1 MAKKKKKSKKYDE
14 EKFEKRFARYYDRVK
29 VDLEALKKEHDP
41 KDKELLELRIHY
53 KRNKFLKREPDRSK
67 KLC

>member
-1 MAKKKKKSKKYDE
+1 MAKMKNSKKDDD
-14 EKFEKRFARYYDRVK
+14 KFETRFDKYYERVK
-29 VDLEALKKEHDP
+29 VDLDALKKEHDP
-41 KDKELLELRIHY
+41 KDKELLALRIHY

>member
-1 MAKKKKKSKKYDE
+1 MAKKKSKKDDD
-14 EKFEKRFARYYDRVK
+14 KFQKRFDKYYDKVI
-29 VDLEALKKEHDP
+29 VDLDALKKEHDP
-41 KDKELLELRIHY
+41 KDKELLELRIHL